1 MNDNQNLISHFYSC
15 FQNKDVKGMQD
26 CYAEDAIFNDPV
38 FSNLNATQT
47 KAMWAMLIEKG
58 KDLTLQFE
66 NVRANEYS
74 GSANWTATYTFS
86 LTGNTVVNVVQADF
100 TFKNGRIQTHTDR
113 FSFYKWSS
121 QALGITGKL
130 LGWTPL
136 IKNKIRL
143 TAIRNLKAYMG
154 SDTQTL

>member
-1 MNDNQNLISHFYSC
+1 MNENQNLISHFYSC

-38 FSNLNATQT
+38 FNNLNADQT

-66 NVRANEYS
+66 NVQANEYS
-74 GSANWTATYTFS
+74 VSATWTATYTFS
-86 LTGNTVVNVVQADF
+86 LTGNTVVNVIQADF
-100 TFKNGRIQTHTDR
+100 TFKNGNIQTHTDR

-121 QALGITGKL
+121 QALGVTGKL
-130 LGWTPL
+130 LGWTPM
-136 IKNKIRL
+136 IKNKIRA
-143 TAIRNLKAYMG
+143 TAIRNLKAYMA
-154 SDTQTL
+154 SSPQTL